1 MPSPAIVV
9 PTLPKLAK
17 VTTSHRRLKSH
28 RPSKSFIAPIAKA
41 ARRSPKK
48 RRMEYSDPADAELA
62 TVLHDL
68 SDVGLGFASRG
79 KE

>member
-1 MPSPAIVV
+1 
-9 PTLPKLAK
+9 
-17 VTTSHRRLKSH
+17 
-28 RPSKSFIAPIAKA
+28 
-41 ARRSPKK
+41 
-48 RRMEYSDPADAELA
+48 MEYSDPADAELA